1 MQAPYLPANPVLPP
15 GPCRLPLR
23 GLSDAVSNARASI
36 CPAVRPYAVHTL
48 NYVNVTT
55 KDQNYDIPPVL
66 GAIVTLTQS
75 HLCSCVKS
83 PLCSDRIDWK
93 LLKIQDVNSMPA

>member
-1 MQAPYLPANPVLPP
+1 MLSPTPGLVSVLRL
-15 GPCRLPLR
+15 GPML
-23 GLSDAVSNARASI
+23 
-36 CPAVRPYAVHTL
+36 YTL
-48 NYVNVTT
+48 LTIVNVTT

-66 GAIVTLTQS
+66 GDTVTLTQS

-93 LLKIQDVNSMPA
+93 LLKTQDVNSIPA